1 MKAIM
6 KNYFEQFAADINF
19 PTIIYFLESGKVITY
34 NSLAGDIIGNDIT
47 STTKFIS
54 GDKPNLQ
61 ELLINQG
68 SMILYNVPYRIR
80 KIFDTEIDV
89 EHNLFKI
96 DDKNVVISFFDY
108 SYKQSFVRHMK
119 NWLPRFCWK
128 DNNGNFQVINASFL
142 SDLKCS
148 KDIELPVETEAIVD
162 ATTAERLIND
172 DTYVINA
179 KVPQMKMLQQ
189 MKPEGQEGYF
199 CSINRIPLINSNGSV
214 TGLLAS
220 YRLIFE
226 HKQMQKMQDAVLR
239 SNSILSQLISKSDTV
254 VLSFMRDENYH
265 LEYASPNV
273 SYYGYNTELL
283 YRKEIKFRDMVRSED
298 YKKIKELLE
307 DIEQEKISYFEQDAV
322 VYKANGDPVN
332 VKINLAA
339 IQKND
344 RESYF
349 ECLIQRKEEEDGTK
363 QETYNNRAGSYHINL
378 DSWSN
383 SKRKEQLTRAV
394 TDRCREFSVQYQPI
408 VDVETSSIIGVEAL
422 LRWNSPNLGDVKP
435 LEFLSMSEYLGLM
448 DRLGNFA
455 IKEALKTYVQ
465 LQKRGIQNVKMHLN
479 VSMMQLF
486 QPKFV
491 DMLAGLCE
499 AKNIPENQIVLEIK
513 EGLAIDDI
521 QLMKKALLEIKKK
534 GFLLALDNFGV
545 GFVDVQTIIDLP
557 FDYIKLDK
565 KFMESY
571 GTEKFNGA
579 LVVAMLDMIKS
590 MKAEVV
596 VEGVETIKQYEFL
609 LFHEVKAYQG
619 FYFSTP
625 LEKKKLISLLQ

>member
-6 KNYFEQFAADINF
+6 KNYFEQFAANINF
-19 PTIIYFLESGKVITY
+19 PTIIYYLESGKVITY
-34 NSLAGDIIGNDIT
+34 NTLATEILGNDIA
-47 STTKFIS
+47 STKKIIS
-54 GDKPNLQ
+54 NKRLNIQ
-61 ELLINQG
+61 ELLNNQG

-80 KIFDTEIDV
+80 KMFYTEIDV
-89 EHNLFKI
+89 EHNLFRI
-96 DDKNVVISFFDY
+96 DDKYMIVSFFDY

-119 NWLPRFCWK
+119 SWLPRLAWK
-128 DNNGNFQVINASFL
+128 DNKYNFQMINASFL
-142 SDLKCS
+142 SDLKCV
-148 KDIELPVETEAIVD
+148 KDMTMPVATEAIVD
-162 ATTAERLIND
+162 TTTAERLIND

-189 MKPEGQEGYF
+189 MKSEGQEGYF
-199 CSINRIPLINSNGSV
+199 CSINRIPLINSNGIV
-214 TGLLAS
+214 LGILES

-226 HKQMQKMQDAVLR
+226 QKEMQQIQDAVLR

-254 VLSFMRDENYH
+254 VLSWRRDESYH
-265 LEYASPNV
+265 LEYASSNV

-283 YRKEIKFRDMVRSED
+283 YRKEVRFRDIVRRED

-307 DIEQEKISYFEQDAV
+307 DIEHEKISYFEQDAV

-339 IQKND
+339 IQRNEK
-344 RESYF
+344 ESFF
-349 ECLIQRKEEEDGTK
+349 ECLIQRKEEDIKEEK
-363 QETYNNRAGSYHINL
+363 YNYRAGSFHLRL
-378 DSWSN
+378 DSWAN
-383 SKRKEQLTRAV
+383 TKRREQLTRAV

-408 VDVETSSIIGVEAL
+408 VDIDTGSIIGVEAL

-448 DRLGNFA
+448 DRLGSFA
-455 IKEALKTYVQ
+455 IKEALKTYGQ

-491 DMLAGLCE
+491 DLLAGLCE
-499 AKNIPENQIVLEIK
+499 AKKIPENQIVLEVK

-521 QLMKKALLEIKKK
+521 HLMKKALLEIKKK

-545 GFVDVQTIIDLP
+545 GFVDMQTIIDLP

-571 GTEKFNGA
+571 GTDKFNGA

-596 VEGVETIKQYEFL
+596 VEGVETLKQYEFL

-619 FYFSTP
+619 FYYSMP